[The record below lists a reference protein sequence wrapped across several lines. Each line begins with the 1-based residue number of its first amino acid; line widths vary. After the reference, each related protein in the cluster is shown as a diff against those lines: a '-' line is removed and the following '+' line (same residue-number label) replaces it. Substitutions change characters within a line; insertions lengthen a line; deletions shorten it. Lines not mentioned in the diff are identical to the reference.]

1 MKIAYWYKKH
11 KAVPLADAMV
21 DAFNRAGIDC
31 YYLEDDLEEDTD
43 LVVAVGGDGTILS
56 LVHKLDFALL
66 PVLAIN
72 GGTTGFLTQ
81 DYGDLDQLAN
91 RLLDGDYALVPKR
104 LLGVYSEDGEEWLAL
119 GDVAICRK
127 DAVTAVSVDI
137 AVDGEHVFSYRGD
150 GVVVAT
156 PLGSTG
162 YSLSAGGVPLAP
174 SVDALAVTPLA
185 PHSLC
190 VRPFVVSTDACISLE
205 VSGRD
210 GLCVALDGKV
220 VLTESEV
227 KLNVSASDKWLK
239 MIQFDNKYFEKLTDK
254 LATW

>member
-11 KAVPLADAMV
+11 NAVPLADAMV
-21 DAFNRAGIDC
+21 DAFNRAGIDS
-31 YYLEDDLEEDTD
+31 YLLEDELQDDTD
-43 LVVAVGGDGTILS
+43 LVVSVGGDGTVLS
-56 LVHKLDFALL
+56 LVHKLAFAHL

-72 GGTTGFLTQ
+72 GGSTGFLTQ
-81 DYGDLDQLAN
+81 DYGDLDQLAS
-91 RLLDGDYALVPKR
+91 RLLDGDYTLAPKR
-104 LLGVYSEDGEEWLAL
+104 LLGVYPEDGEEWLAL

-127 DAVTAVSVDI
+127 DAVTAVSVDVS
-137 AVDGEHVFSYRGD
+137 VDGEHVFAFRGD

-162 YSLSAGGVPLAP
+162 YSLSAGGVPMAP

-190 VRPFVVSTDACISLE
+190 VRPFVVSPDACIRLE
-205 VSGRD
+205 ASARD

-220 VLTESEV
+220 VLTGSDV
-227 KLNVSASDKWLK
+227 RLNVSASDKWLQ